1 MMVDEQ
7 GLPSS
12 PRSPQTE
19 LGQNMR
25 MAWWSYVTRLDAD
38 MHAAGFPERRFA
50 MNYVFAL
57 FAQPG
62 PMTISEMG
70 RQFDVSRQAASKLV
84 GELRRDGYVETEV
97 SPTDQREKVV
107 VLTPKA
113 IEYVTARRRAAAEL
127 DHAIAE
133 RVGAA
138 GLAELQRL
146 LHAVGD
152 VSTAGIDYDPTNVYK
167 APRLWG

>member
-1 MMVDEQ
+1 
-7 GLPSS
+7 
-12 PRSPQTE
+12 
-19 LGQNMR
+19 
-25 MAWWSYVTRLDAD
+25 MAWWSYVTRLDND
-38 MHAAGFPERRFA
+38 MQAAGFPERRFA

-57 FAQPG
+57 YAQPG
-62 PMTISEMG
+62 PMTISDMG

-97 SPTDQREKVV
+97 SATDQREKVV

-133 RVGAA
+133 RVGEA
-138 GLAELQRL
+138 GLVELQRL
-146 LHAVGD
+146 LHEVGD

-167 APRLWG
+167 SPKLWG